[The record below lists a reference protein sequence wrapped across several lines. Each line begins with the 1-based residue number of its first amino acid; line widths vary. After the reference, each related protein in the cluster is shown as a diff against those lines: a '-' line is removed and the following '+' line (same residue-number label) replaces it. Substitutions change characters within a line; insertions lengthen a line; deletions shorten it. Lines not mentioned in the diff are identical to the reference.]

1 MYKTNWQRL
10 LGAALVAALLVTG
23 FAPAAMAAT
32 TQTAPSAVPQQVS
45 GAKEVSGTLTGG
57 QFAKIWLALTPDS
70 NPGTVT
76 LTADWD
82 RPNADSSNVGFYVLN
97 ESNLQRVLGGDS
109 LIDNNVAQGQS
120 SFFLNGADNVQG
132 ARFNATGPA
141 YTVVVFND
149 SATDA
154 SFTLRAEGGT
164 LADDSGQVR
173 VPGAATPEATG
184 EAAAT
189 GTVTETVAAPAAAAT
204 EEVTATA
211 ATTETA
217 PAATPAPAATV
228 TTTTTAAAV
237 PAGPVRAEKMQGSLP
252 EQFSQHFLGLE
263 PTVRDG
269 EVTLVMTYD
278 PQDNTELARRI
289 NFWVLDDAGFK
300 RFQAG
305 DSASTVA
312 LAAGS
317 KFFLDPDTSNKR
329 SATFKSTGFGPYT
342 VIVQNNSR
350 VPATYDLTAT
360 GGILLDDS
368 GQTITAQQA
377 GGVAPAATGATT
389 ETATAGAATATTATT
404 ATTTT
409 AGSGVAGEPGGTYTV
424 KSGDTL
430 AIIARDL
437 YGDYRLYEQLCAF
450 NKIADCNVIEVGQV
464 INLPTKAEIGAVE
477 SAPAAA
483 ATPAAAA
490 AAATPE
496 ATVAAAPA
504 TTTTV
509 TSTAAVTSTAPV
521 TTTAATTATTATTGT
536 ASVAATTATTR
547 TATTGATTAAA
558 SGTLLDALQKAGNY
572 SILLAAIK
580 QAGLESS
587 LNGAGPL
594 TVFAPT
600 DDAFNNL
607 FSENNITE
615 ARFLQIPELDQ
626 LLKLHVI
633 PGRLLEA
640 DLTNG
645 QQETTLEGSN
655 VTFTVTADGVK
666 VNDSFITQ
674 PDVTASNGVIQA
686 INAVMLPAR

>member
-10 LGAALVAALLVTG
+10 LAAALVAALLVTG
-23 FAPAAMAAT
+23 FAPAVMAAT
-32 TQTAPSAVPQQVS
+32 ARNLPSAVPQQVS
-45 GAKEVSGTLTGG
+45 GAKEVTGTLTGG

-97 ESNLQRVLGGDS
+97 ESNLQAVLGGES
-109 LIDNNVAQGQS
+109 LIENNVGQGQS
-120 SFFLNGADNVQG
+120 QFFLNGADNVQG
-132 ARFNATGPA
+132 VGFNATGPA
-141 YTVVVFND
+141 YTVVVYND

-154 SFTLRAEGGT
+154 NFTLRADGAT

-173 VPGAATPEATG
+173 VPGAATPDATG
-184 EAAAT
+184 EAAGAT
-189 GTVTETVAAPAAAAT
+189 GTVTETVAATTTAT
-204 EEVTATA
+204 TAVTATA
-211 ATTETA
+211 AATTTEAATA
-217 PAATPAPAATV
+217 TVATPAAGAAV
-228 TTTTTAAAV
+228 TTTTTAAV
-237 PAGPVRAEKMQGSLP
+237 PAGPVRAETMQGSLP

-289 NFWVLDDAGFK
+289 NFWVLDEAGFK

-329 SATFKSTGFGPYT
+329 SASFKSTGFGPYT

-350 VPATYDLTAT
+350 VPATYELTAT
-360 GGILLDDS
+360 GGLLIDDS
-368 GQTITAQQA
+368 AQTITAQQA
-377 GGVAPAATGATT
+377 GGLAPAATGATT
-389 ETATAGAATATTATT
+389 GTVTATGTTTGTAAVT
-404 ATTTT
+404 TTTT
-409 AGSGVAGEPGGTYTV
+409 AGSGVVGTPGGNYTV

-430 AIIARDL
+430 AIIARDI

-464 INLPTKAEIGAVE
+464 INLPTEAEIGTVAA
-477 SAPAAA
+477 APAGAT
-483 ATPAAAA
+483 TPAATT
-490 AAATPE
+490 AATPE
-496 ATVAAAPA
+496 ATVAAAPS

-509 TSTAAVTSTAPV
+509 TATTPVTGTAPV
-521 TTTAATTATTATTGT
+521 TTTTATTGT
-536 ASVAATTATTR
+536 TGTTAAGVAATGTTTR
-547 TATTGATTAAA
+547 TATTGTTAAA
-558 SGTLLDALQKAGNY
+558 SGTLIDALQKAGNY
-572 SILLAAIK
+572 TILLAAIQ
-580 QAGLESS
+580 QAGLESA
-587 LNGAGPL
+587 LEGAGPL
-594 TVFAPT
+594 TIFAPT
-600 DDAFNNL
+600 DAAFNNL
-607 FSENNITE
+607 FSENSITE

-626 LLKLHVI
+626 LLQLHVI

-666 VNDSFITQ
+666 VNDSFIVS
-674 PDVTASNGVIQA
+674 PDITASNGVIQA
-686 INAVMLPAR
+686 IDAVMLPAR